1 MRVAAV
7 VIGNLKLQLLLQQQM
22 TQTDYFSVGNI
33 HILTGSIAQL
43 GQRSHDE
50 DFYLGHDLDQLR

>member
-1 MRVAAV
+1 MVM
-7 VIGNLKLQLLLQQQM
+7 GNLKLQLLLQQQM

-43 GQRSHDE
+43 GLRSHDE

>member
-1 MRVAAV
+1 M

-33 HILTGSIAQL
+33 HLLTGSIAQL

>member
-1 MRVAAV
+1 
-7 VIGNLKLQLLLQQQM
+7 M
-22 TQTDYFSVGNI
+22 TTTNDKTCYFSGGNI
-33 HILTGSIAQL
+33 ESLLTGSIAQL